1 MNFSKVAAAVAAVV
15 LSGISAVGMAADQG
29 GGKVS
34 FKGNINDSPC
44 SISSGSLE
52 QVVEFDS
59 ISNSA
64 LKNGGKSALKPF
76 SIKLSGCD
84 LESLKSA
91 SVTFTGSPSA
101 ANPDLLGF
109 QGGTAQGASLAIADR
124 QGALIKLGTA
134 SAPQNL
140 SDGES
145 ALNFTAYLQG
155 DMLAP
160 ETEGGAATPATVVA
174 GTFDA
179 VANFTLAYQ

>member
-1 MNFSKVAAAVAAVV
+1 MKFSKMAATIAAVV
-15 LSGISAVGMAADQG
+15 LGGTSVLAMAAGQG
-29 GGKVS
+29 GGKVN

-76 SIKLSGCD
+76 SIKLNGCD
-84 LESLKSA
+84 LGSLKSA
-91 SVTFTGSPSA
+91 TVTFTGAPSA

-109 QGGTAQGASLAIADR
+109 QGGTAKGASLAIADR
-124 QGALIKLGTA
+124 NGSLIKLGAA
-134 SAPQNL
+134 SDPQNL

-160 ETEGGAATPATVVA
+160 ETEGGEPKPATVVA